1 MPPCKTLISESDK
14 DTAKYE
20 FSTNSSKKI
29 RLRMLCLVL
38 KFYGLDHALIA
49 LILACHR
56 NTVGNYLRI
65 YGASGLIGLKEL
77 HYVRG
82 ESELEAHWVDIDS
95 AFEKQPPRT
104 LKEAASNIFK
114 LTGIKRGLS
123 QVSAFLKKQGLT
135 SRKTGFIPA
144 KACLVQQ
151 ADFLAKTIKPLLKK
165 ANKGKCAVL
174 FLDSAHFVMAPFVTK
189 VWSKNRI
196 FIKASAGRYRLNVI
210 GVIEAVSRKFIGL
223 YNESYI
229 TATTVV
235 ELLERISVSYKSLPV
250 HIILDNAR
258 YQHCQFVKDA
268 AVRLGINLVFLPTYS
283 PNLNLIER
291 LWKFVKAEAC
301 AGKYFETKEDFKKAI
316 LDLLNSLDK
325 KERKKEL
332 KSRLSHN
339 FQLFNHAQNHPA

>member
-1 MPPCKTLISESDK
+1 
-14 DTAKYE
+14 
-20 FSTNSSKKI
+20 
-29 RLRMLCLVL
+29 MLCLVL

-56 NTVGNYLRI
+56 NTIGNYLRI
-65 YGASGLIGLKEL
+65 YGASGLIGLKQL
-77 HYVRG
+77 HYVSG
-82 ESELEAHWVDIDS
+82 ESELEAHWLDIDT
-95 AFEKQPPRT
+95 ALQRQPPLT
-104 LKEAASNIFK
+104 LKEAASKIFK
-114 LTGIKRGLS
+114 MTGIKRGLS
-123 QVSAFLKKQGLT
+123 QVSTFLKKHGLK

-151 ADFLAKTIKPLLKK
+151 ATFLADVMKPLLKK
-165 ANKGKCAVL
+165 AKRGKCAVL
-174 FLDSAHFVMAPFVTK
+174 FLDSAHFVMAPFVSN

-196 FIKASAGRYRLNVI
+196 FIKASPGRYRLNVI
-210 GVIEAVSRKFIGL
+210 GVVDAVSRKFLGL

-235 ELLERISVSYKSLPV
+235 ELLEKISVSYGSLPV

-268 AVRLGINLVFLPTYS
+268 AERLKITLVFLPTYS

-316 LDLLNSLDK
+316 VDFLNSLDTK
-325 KERKKEL
+325 VRKKEL

-339 FQLFNHAQNHPA
+339 FQLFSHAQNQAA